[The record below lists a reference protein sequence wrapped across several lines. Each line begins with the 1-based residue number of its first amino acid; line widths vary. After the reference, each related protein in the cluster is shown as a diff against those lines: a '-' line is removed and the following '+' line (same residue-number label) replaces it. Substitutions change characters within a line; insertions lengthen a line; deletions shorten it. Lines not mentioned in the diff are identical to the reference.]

1 MLGRLTRADY
11 PNASCL
17 DQEWWYIPAVSAP
30 EVHAPGQAG
39 SGTHPPSA
47 TGRAERVRAM
57 LTDLFPAPGEA
68 ASRAALV
75 RWGFVFLQVVVVG
88 VGAVAMLARLGGRP
102 AWESV
107 WAEDPGIYLPA
118 ALAHPW
124 HLLQSYG
131 GYLQLVPRVIG
142 QIAALLPVRH
152 ASVAFAVGGA
162 LVASG
167 VGVFVYYASDGIVS
181 SRWLRVMLGLS
192 VVLLPVAQ
200 LEIADNGVNT
210 IWYLLVGLFWAALWR
225 PRTRAGAAVAAVVAF
240 AAAASTSLGLVFA
253 PLFAARAIVVPRRLR
268 EHVATAGWALG
279 CLVQLLVI
287 VTSHTSR
294 LTPHN
299 PLNAVAYYTREVL
312 LPTIGWHLSWH
323 LRDLIGVNAAAALVG
338 GLILIVLAAAVVTQP
353 GRTRVFVVTAV
364 LTGLVFT
371 AITSA
376 LAWGGPGQPVL
387 IKVEHGARYSTL
399 PILLLD
405 AALIVAADACV
416 RRWWPRPKAIVA
428 VVALVAVLGAGWA
441 TDFRYPVRRL
451 AGPAS
456 AWKTTANAWLRH
468 CDRHPAG
475 TITVSFKDWWGGKT
489 PLTNTFSC
497 SSLHR

>member
-1 MLGRLTRADY
+1 V
-11 PNASCL
+11 P
-17 DQEWWYIPAVSAP
+17 AP
-30 EVHAPGQAG
+30 EIQAPGQAG
-39 SGTHPPSA
+39 PGTQLPSA
-47 TGRAERVRAM
+47 AGRGERVRAV
-57 LTDLFPAPGEA
+57 LTDLFPAPIERA
-68 ASRAALV
+68 PRTALSRWA
-75 RWGFVFLQVVVVG
+75 FVLIQVAVVA

-107 WAEDPGIYLPA
+107 YAEDPGIYLPA

-152 ASVAFAVGGA
+152 ASVVFAVGGA
-162 LVASG
+162 LVASA
-167 VGVFVYYASDGIVS
+167 VGVFVYNASEGIVS
-181 SRWLRVMLGLS
+181 SRWLRVLLGLS

-210 IWYLLVGLFWAALWR
+210 IWYLLVALFWAALWR
-225 PRTRAGAAVAAVVAF
+225 PRTRAGASVAAVMAF

-253 PLFAARAIVVPRRLR
+253 PLFVARAIVVPRRLR
-268 EHVATAGWALG
+268 EHVATVGWALG
-279 CLVQLLVI
+279 CVVQLLVI
-287 VTSHTSR
+287 ATSHTSR

-299 PLNAVAYYTREVL
+299 PVNAVLYYTREVL

-323 LRDLIGVNAAAALVG
+323 LRDLIGVNGATALVG
-338 GLILIVLAAAVVTQP
+338 GLILIVLAAVVVTQP
-353 GRTRVFVVTAV
+353 GRYRVFVVTAV

-371 AITSA
+371 AITSGF
-376 LAWGGPGQPVL
+376 AWGGPGQPVT

-405 AALIVAADACV
+405 AALIVAADACA
-416 RRWWPRPKAIVA
+416 RRWWPHPKAIVA
-428 VVALVAVLGAGWA
+428 VVALVAVLAAGWT

-468 CDRHPAG
+468 CERKPAG
-475 TITVSFKDWWGGKT
+475 TVTVSFHDWWST
-489 PLTNTFSC
+489 APLVTTFSC
-497 SSLHR
+497 TSLRR

>member
-1 MLGRLTRADY
+1 MPGRLTRADY
-11 PNASCL
+11 PNASCI
-17 DQEWWYIPAVSAP
+17 DRQWWYIPAVSAP

-39 SGTHPPSA
+39 SGTQLPSA
-47 TGRAERVRAM
+47 TGRGERVRAM
-57 LTDLFPAPGEA
+57 LTDLFPAPGEPA
-68 ASRAALV
+68 PRAALA
-75 RWGFVFLQVVVVG
+75 RWAFVFIQVVVVG

-107 WAEDPGIYLPA
+107 YAEDPGIYLPA

-162 LVASG
+162 LVASA

-225 PRTRAGAAVAAVVAF
+225 PRTRAGAAVAAVLAF
-240 AAAASTSLGLVFA
+240 AAAAATSLGLVFA
-253 PLFAARAIVVPRRLR
+253 PLFAAR
-268 EHVATAGWALG
+268 ATAGWALG

-287 VTSHTSR
+287 ATSHMSR

-299 PLNAVAYYTREVL
+299 PLNAVAYYPREVL

-323 LRDLIGVNAAAALVG
+323 LRDVIGVNAAAALVG
-338 GLILIVLAAAVVTQP
+338 GLILIVLAAAVATQP

-376 LAWGGPGQPVL
+376 FAWGGPGQPVM
-387 IKVEHGARYSTL
+387 IKVEDGARYSTL
-399 PILLLD
+399 P
-405 AALIVAADACV
+405 
-416 RRWWPRPKAIVA
+416 
-428 VVALVAVLGAGWA
+428 
-441 TDFRYPVRRL
+441 
-451 AGPAS
+451 
-456 AWKTTANAWLRH
+456 
-468 CDRHPAG
+468 
-475 TITVSFKDWWGGKT
+475 
-489 PLTNTFSC
+489 
-497 SSLHR
+497 

>member
-1 MLGRLTRADY
+1 MVALG
-11 PNASCL
+11 
-17 DQEWWYIPAVSAP
+17 
-30 EVHAPGQAG
+30 
-39 SGTHPPSA
+39 
-47 TGRAERVRAM
+47 
-57 LTDLFPAPGEA
+57 
-68 ASRAALV
+68 ALV
-75 RWGFVFLQVVVVG
+75 
-88 VGAVAMLARLGGRP
+88 MLARPGGRP
-102 AWESV
+102 AWDSV
-107 WAEDPGIYLPA
+107 YAEDPGVYLPA

-131 GYLQLVPRVIG
+131 GYLQLAPRLIG
-142 QIAALLPVRH
+142 QIAALLPIRQ

-162 LVASG
+162 LVASA
-167 VGVFVYYASDGIVS
+167 VGLFVYHASAGIVS
-181 SRWLRVMLGLS
+181 SRWLRVLLGLS

-225 PRTRAGAAVAAVVAF
+225 PRTRAGASAAAVMAF

-253 PLFAARAIVVPRRLR
+253 PLFVARAIVVPRRLR
-268 EHVATAGWALG
+268 EHAATVGWALG
-279 CLVQLLVI
+279 CIVQLLVI

-299 PLNAVAYYTREVL
+299 PINAVIYYTREVL

-323 LRDLIGVNAAAALVG
+323 LRDVIGVNGASALVG
-338 GLILIVLAAAVVTQP
+338 GLILIVLAAAVVTQT

-364 LTGLVFT
+364 VTGLVFT
-371 AITSA
+371 AITSGF
-376 LAWGGPGQPVL
+376 AWGGPGQAVTVT
-387 IKVEHGARYSTL
+387 VEHGARYSTL

-405 AALIVAADACV
+405 AALIVAADACA

-428 VVALVAVLGAGWA
+428 VVALVAVLAAGWA

-456 AWKTTANAWLRH
+456 AWKTTANAWIRH
-468 CDRHPAG
+468 CERHPAG
-475 TITVSFKDWWGGKT
+475 TITVSFKDWWGGKV

-497 SSLHR
+497 TSLRR